1 MWGEVM
7 ISFASS
13 WSGGKDACLA
23 TYRMIQAGN
32 EPRFLLTM
40 MEADGKHSRA
50 HALPR
55 KLLQAQADALNI
67 PLFTQ
72 AADNYKDSYI
82 EALNTLKTKGITDAV
97 FGDIDLQA
105 HKDWQEEIAE
115 IVGFTMH
122 FPLWEEPHDKLVYEF
137 IDAGFITTIIAVQQG
152 VLGQEFLGRA
162 LDQETLAELEG
173 RGIDICGEGGEFHTF
188 VTDGPIFSQAVTI
201 RTTGIFSQNGYDFLK
216 L

>member
-1 MWGEVM
+1 M

-32 EPRFLLTM
+32 KPQFLLTM
-40 MEADGKHSRA
+40 MEADGEYSRA

-55 KLLQAQADALNI
+55 QLLQTQADALGI
-67 PLFTQ
+67 PLIAQ

-82 EALNTLKTKGITDAV
+82 EALNSLNEKGVNNAI

-122 FPLWEEPHDKLVYEF
+122 FPLWEESHEKLVYEF

-152 VLGQEFLGRA
+152 VLEQAFLGRT
-162 LDQETLAELEG
+162 LDRKTLIELEAK
-173 RGIDICGEGGEFHTF
+173 GIDICGEGGEFHTF
-188 VTDGPIFSQAVTI
+188 VTDGPIFSKAVSI
-201 RTTGIFSQNGYDFLK
+201 EPKGILSQNGYDYLK

>member
-1 MWGEVM
+1 M

-32 EPRFLLTM
+32 KPQFLLTM

-55 KLLQAQADALNI
+55 KLLQEQADALGI
-67 PLFTQ
+67 PLLSQ

-82 EALNTLKTKGITDAV
+82 KALNALKTKGIKDAV

-115 IVGFTMH
+115 IVGFKMH
-122 FPLWEEPHDKLVYEF
+122 FPLWEESHEKLVYEF

-152 VLGQEFLGRA
+152 VLEQAFLGRK
-162 LDQETLAELEG
+162 LDRETLAELEEK
-173 RGIDICGEGGEFHTF
+173 GIDICGEGGEFHTF
-188 VTDGPIFSQAVTI
+188 VTDGPIFSKAVNLEPK
-201 RTTGIFSQNGYDFLK
+201 GMFSQNGYDFLK

>member
-1 MWGEVM
+1 M

-32 EPRFLLTM
+32 KPQFLLTM
-40 MEADGKHSRA
+40 MEAGGEHSRA

-55 KLLQAQADALNI
+55 KLLQTQADALGI
-67 PLFTQ
+67 PLIAQ

-82 EALNTLKTKGITDAV
+82 EALNSLNEKGVNNAV

-122 FPLWEEPHDKLVYEF
+122 FPLWEESHEKLVYEF

-152 VLGQEFLGRA
+152 VLEQNFLGRT
-162 LDQETLAELEG
+162 LDRKTLIELEAK
-173 RGIDICGEGGEFHTF
+173 GIDICGEGGEFHTF
-188 VTDGPIFSQAVTI
+188 VTYGPMFSKAVSI
-201 RTTGIFSQNGYDFLK
+201 EPKGILSQNGYDYLK